1 MISLCVGAAA
11 AVLSFCCD
19 ALKLTEQQLAA
30 RLIDTSLL
38 YSTQQRSIEFE
49 EEERPSNILF
59 RSVFLAPLSL
69 LSLDLLVFN

>member
-1 MISLCVGAAA
+1 MISLCVGAAAA

-38 YSTQQRSIEFE
+38 YSTQQHSIESE

-59 RSVFLAPLSL
+59 RSVFFSAPFSPLFRS
-69 LSLDLLVFN
+69 FCF